1 MKKEPKDELKPV
13 EVFAGTAWQAGL
25 LKSML
30 EDNEIE
36 AFFGDEIIGTYA
48 PWNAAPGGAG
58 AVRVFVAQLEYDS
71 AKIVVDQYYENLDES
86 FGEERD

>member
-1 MKKEPKDELKPV
+1 MKKEPKDDLKPV
-13 EVFAGTAWQAGL
+13 EVLAGTAWQAGL

>member
-1 MKKEPKDELKPV
+1 MKKEPKDDLNPV
-13 EVFAGTAWQAGL
+13 EVFAGTAWQAGM

-36 AFFGDEIIGTYA
+36 AYLGDEIMGTYA
-48 PWNAAPGGAG
+48 PWNTAPGGAG
-58 AVRVFVAQLEYDS
+58 AVRIFVPKVDFES

-86 FGEERD
+86 FGEERE